1 MTKTPPPSLAIIGA
15 GPAGLMAA
23 EQLSCKGY
31 SVSIYDQMPMPG
43 RKFLMAGRGGLNLT
57 HSETF
62 DQFVTRYGE
71 AKEFLAPLIQAF
83 SPDELRAWCDDLGES
98 SFIGSSGRI
107 FPKSFKASPLLRAWL
122 RRLETQ
128 GVKFFMRHEWKGFTD
143 QGALH
148 FHALGKDDILVKP
161 DAVVLA
167 LGGAS
172 WPKLGATG
180 AWQNLLRDKDIAVTP
195 LTASNVGVNVP
206 WSEYFISRFAGQ
218 PIKRLIL
225 SCDEHHAHGEAM
237 IAHYGLEG
245 GALYALSPILRE
257 ALKREGSVTLS
268 LDLRR
273 DFSESELVA
282 RLKKPRGK
290 KSLSTFLS
298 SAAGLDPL
306 SIALVRESFLL
317 RGEKLPDQA
326 EDLARAIKACTIT
339 VREVQ
344 GLDRAISS
352 AGGIA
357 REEIDQNL
365 MIKKMPGVFV
375 AGEMMDWDAPTG
387 GYLLQ
392 ACFSTAVTA
401 ARGIITWL
409 HARNL

>member
-1 MTKTPPPSLAIIGA
+1 
-15 GPAGLMAA
+15 
-23 EQLSCKGY
+23 
-31 SVSIYDQMPMPG
+31 
-43 RKFLMAGRGGLNLT
+43 MAGRGGLNLT

-71 AKEFLAPLIQAF
+71 AKDFLAPFIHAF
-83 SPDELRAWCDDLGES
+83 SPDELRAWCDDLGEA
-98 SFIGSSGRI
+98 SFIGSSGRV

-128 GVKFFMRHEWKGFTD
+128 DVKFFMRHEWKGYTD
-143 QGALH
+143 QGALY
-148 FHALGKDDILVKP
+148 FHALEKGDVLVKP
-161 DAVVLA
+161 DAVLLA

-172 WPKLGATG
+172 WPRLGATG

-218 PIKRLIL
+218 PIKRLII
-225 SCDEHHAHGEAM
+225 SCGEHHAHGEAM

-245 GALYALSPILRE
+245 GALYALGPLLRE
-257 ALKREGSVTLS
+257 VLKRDGSAILS

-273 DFSESELVA
+273 DLSESELTA

-298 SAAGLDPL
+298 SVAGLDSL
-306 SIALVRESFLL
+306 SIALLRESFLL
-317 RGEKLPDQA
+317 RGETLPDQA

-339 VREVQ
+339 VREMQ

-357 REEIDQNL
+357 RDEIDQNL

-375 AGEMMDWDAPTG
+375 AGEMIDWDAPTG

-401 ARGIITWL
+401 AQGAMRWL
-409 HARNL
+409 NARAL